1 MKQVQSIP
9 NATRTLTGLAH
20 QGYTPQTA
28 IADVI
33 DNSIAAGATDVYVT
47 FSYQINDDTQVVIG
61 DNGCGMSI
69 EVLESAMQIG
79 SSAGLAR
86 SSLSVYGMGMKAAS
100 MSFSRKF
107 TVVTREKS
115 GGASEATWDM
125 DMQDVAPWTILI
137 GNATDKHSK
146 MLDDVV
152 GPKHSGTLVIWDKAD
167 FKDVVLDHRKISGRK
182 SASTNIEKEVQDY
195 ISMVFHRFMEGKAK
209 GYPQIR
215 IFYNR
220 EQLEP
225 WNPVSLEYLSDQWK
239 PIVDDFDYPIEI
251 DGSMVDVP
259 YSMTTYVLQAK
270 GEGDPDTFDRSK
282 FGMKTQ
288 GIFPYRQDRLLQS
301 PDWLDMLAFHPD
313 TNAMRVVLELDPRL
327 DSVTR
332 TDMKKSGLA
341 LPKPMGLPIREKL
354 SAYKANL
361 KRLTKAKK
369 TLTRSKIDTSA
380 IHSGSNIAINLS
392 LPEIEKPI
400 TRPREDGSVDVETI
414 FGDSITELPQID
426 SPLISTDSRIQ
437 SVDDLEGGVLF
448 EPRMHGAEQVILI
461 NKSHPFYQKVY
472 LGVWDNPLAIQGFD
486 FLLYSLAHAELLT
499 RTDRIKAQFKRMRQ
513 EMSYALEMFVADI
526 DTPGDDLDEEL
537 NNLPEGEI

>member
-1 MKQVQSIP
+1 MKEVQSIP
-9 NATRTLTGLAH
+9 DATRTLTGLSH

-28 IADVI
+28 IADII

-61 DNGCGMSI
+61 DNGCGMSQS
-69 EVLESAMQIG
+69 ELEAAMQIG

-86 SSLSVYGMGMKAAS
+86 TSLSVYGMGMKAAS

-107 TVVTREKS
+107 TVVSREKS
-115 GGASEATWDM
+115 GDTSEATWDM
-125 DMQDVAPWTILI
+125 DLQELKPWTILI
-137 GNATDKHSK
+137 GQATDKHSK

-152 GPKHSGTLVIWDKAD
+152 GPKHSGTLIIWDKAD
-167 FKDVVLDHRKISGRK
+167 FKDVVLDHRKIRGRK
-182 SASTNIEKEVQDY
+182 GNSTNIEAEVQEY
-195 ISMVFHRFMEGKAK
+195 ISMVFHRFIEGKAK

-220 EQLEP
+220 EQLAP
-225 WNPVSLEYLSDQWK
+225 WNPVSEDYLSEQWK
-239 PIVDDFDYPIEI
+239 PIIDDFEYPVQI
-251 DGSMVDVP
+251 DGSSVDVP
-259 YSMTTYVLQAK
+259 FSMTTYVLQAK
-270 GEGDPDTFDRSK
+270 GEGDPDTFDKSK

-288 GIFPYRQDRLLQS
+288 GIFPYRGDRLLQN
-301 PDWLDMLAFHPD
+301 PDWLDMLPFHPD

-327 DSVTR
+327 DGVIR

-341 LPKPMGLPIREKL
+341 LPKPMGVPIKEKL
-354 SAYKANL
+354 SAYKASL

-369 TLTRSKIDTSA
+369 TATRSKVDTTRL
-380 IHSGSNIAINLS
+380 HTGSNVAINLS
-392 LPEIEKPI
+392 LPDIEKPI
-400 TRPREDGSVDVETI
+400 THLRDDGSVDVETI
-414 FGDSITELPQID
+414 FGTSITELPQID

-448 EPRMHGAEQVILI
+448 EPRLHGAEQVILI

-537 NNLPEGEI
+537 KNLTEGDD